1 MYKYRILI
9 LVLWGV
15 LSSPSFGSSAF
26 FSRDQTM
33 LLAKNFDWKA
43 GHGYIFKNKKKQKKY
58 AYGFYGTNQAQWVS
72 LYGSVTFNQFGKE
85 FPVGGINEAGLVV
98 EQLYK
103 AFSIYP
109 NNGQPS
115 ISESEWIQ
123 FQLDN
128 YATAS
133 EVLIH
138 LHELTIHPI
147 ETVQFFIADQS
158 GNAFVIEFT
167 EGKPIIH
174 PIEGTDQVITNAAYH
189 ECQKYYESHKNKV
202 DKNSRGDLDRY
213 VQIKSQLSEVS
224 VNKAEEAFDVLRKS
238 SENQDHYKTYWT
250 IAYNLSEMSIA
261 FYSSSHKN
269 IKEICLNDLNFE
281 TDSEIEVSPINSP
294 TFQFKPLTENINGH
308 LIQQSLKMIPLSLDI
323 DLLAEHLMD
332 PSKQHIDQVYQS
344 KHFNLVLRFKTNKP
358 SGVVSYIFRNEK
370 EQAKAKT
377 IGLRPGQFIVNKKET
392 VQVIYGMPKGE
403 FDLACFQDPDFN
415 GKLDNRLA
423 VNPNSY
429 GFLRTQKGSSGPP
442 PLYVDTRI
450 ILNEN
455 TDITIKIK

>member
-1 MYKYRILI
+1 MFKYRILI
-9 LVLWGV
+9 LVLWGI
-15 LSSPSFGSSAF
+15 SSSSSFGSSAF
-26 FSRDQTM
+26 FSRDQNM

-43 GHGYIFKNKKKQKKY
+43 GHGYIFKNKKGQKKY

-72 LYGSVTFNQFGKE
+72 QYGSVTFNQFGKE
-85 FPVGGINEAGLVV
+85 FPIGGINEAGLVV

-103 AFSIYP
+103 AYSIYP

-123 FQLDN
+123 FQLDS

-133 EVLIH
+133 EVMTH

-147 ETVQFFIADQS
+147 ETVQFFIADQT
-158 GNAFVIEFT
+158 GNAFVLEYK
-167 EGKPIIH
+167 EGKTIIH
-174 PIEGTDQVITNAAYH
+174 PIEGTDQVITNAPYN
-189 ECQKYYESHKNKV
+189 ECQKYYENHKNNV

-213 VQIKSQLSEVS
+213 SQIKSQLSKGR
-224 VNKAEEAFDVLRKS
+224 VNKADEAFEILRNS
-238 SENQDHYKTYWT
+238 EENQEHYKTYWT
-250 IAYNLSEMSIA
+250 IAYNLSEMSISY
-261 FYSSSHKN
+261 YSISHKT

-281 TDSEIEVSPINSP
+281 SDSDIEVSPINSP

-308 LIQQSLKMIPLSLDI
+308 LIQQSLKMMQLSLDV

-332 PSKQHIDQVYQS
+332 PSQQHIDQIYQN
-344 KHFNLVLRFKTNKP
+344 KHFDLVLRFKTNKP

-370 EQAKAKT
+370 EQAKARS
-377 IGLRPGQFIVNKKET
+377 IGLRPGQFIVDKKET

-403 FDLACFQDPDFN
+403 FALACFQDPDFD

-423 VNPNSY
+423 INPNSY
-429 GFLRTQKGSSGPP
+429 GFLRTQKGNSGPP

-450 ILNEN
+450 TLTQS